1 MPAPQVL
8 QAAQVPGR
16 LRPVRLKASGVVMPR
31 SRFRRC
37 QPAGTGR
44 PRVVGRHN
52 KVVRVAHTV
61 CIVRAGLAACVC
73 GLLAVSPPI
82 ASGQIQDTGLW
93 LGGFSQGGFQL
104 PALEDTAARW
114 WFDANVRYLGDDFE
128 LFQTV
133 IRPGL
138 GYQLNEEQSVWLG
151 YAWIG
156 EDIPDLRFH
165 ENRMWEQWLLTQNW
179 GDTNVVI
186 RSRLE
191 QRWVSL
197 GTQAGWRFRQMVRV
211 QRPVAGNPDLLWV
224 AWDEVFF
231 HLNDTDW
238 GARTGYNQNRLFIG
252 LGRRPRPS
260 SRRRTEV
267 GYLYQQINVAE
278 DGADLSN
285 HILSINIFYNP

>member
-1 MPAPQVL
+1 MDNLATRVT
-8 QAAQVPGR
+8 R
-16 LRPVRLKASGVVMPR
+16 KAIPTE
-31 SRFRRC
+31 
-37 QPAGTGR
+37 AW
-44 PRVVGRHN
+44 
-52 KVVRVAHTV
+52 
-61 CIVRAGLAACVC
+61 LAACVFV
-73 GLLAVSPPI
+73 LAALSPLI
-82 ASGQIQDTGLW
+82 ARGQIQDTGLW

-104 PALEDTAARW
+104 PALEDTDARW
-114 WFDANVRYLGDDFE
+114 WFDANIRYLGDDFE

-133 IRPGL
+133 IRPGI
-138 GYQLNEEQSVWLG
+138 GYQLNDEQSVWLG

-156 EDIPDLRFH
+156 EEIPELRFH
-165 ENRMWEQWLLTQNW
+165 ENRLWEQWLLTRDW
-179 GDTNVVI
+179 GDVTAVL

-197 GTQAGWRFRQMVRV
+197 GDQAGWRYRQMVRV
-211 QRPVAGNPDLLWV
+211 QKPVTGNPNLLWV
-224 AWDEVFF
+224 AWDEIFF

-252 LGRRPRPS
+252 LGRKPRPS
-260 SRRRTEV
+260 SRRRTEI